1 MGNPNP
7 LFVLKSQPGIRRDG
21 TDLDSPFY
29 ADSVWV
35 RFQRGKPRKMGG
47 YSQLSGQLN
56 APIRSVYVD
65 SRNGQTIAH
74 YFGKYGIQR
83 QVISG
88 GSATNLI
95 DRTPVG
101 FSANDIY
108 TWSHDT
114 MFSQTGGSYAAMI
127 AAATPDLLD
136 VTSDVAGAVYAGD
149 VAGTAPLTAVSD
161 GSGAITVSGGVC
173 VLQPFLVVYGSNGL
187 IRNSNANDFSSAT
200 GWSTGT
206 GYANSANPAGT
217 KIVYGAPIRGGGQSP
232 AGLFWALDAVIRMSF
247 VGGTKIFSYD
257 TLSDPTS
264 ILGKKTIVE
273 HDGKFFWIGTDRFL
287 MYNGIVQELPNQM
300 NCNYFFDNLNYTQRN
315 KVWGTK
321 IARFGEIWWFY
332 PRGSDTECK
341 NAIIFNY
348 LENTWYDAVCTRSAG
363 HSVQMYQKPVWAG
376 DEDVQAT
383 TALTIGVTLALNA
396 QTNSGTNVLN
406 FAATTGVANS
416 QKISGDSG
424 LPANATV
431 SSFTTTTVTMS
442 GNATANI
449 LTNTAL
455 TFTSMTTAFTPGMT
469 VTGGTSGATGTVVRV
484 TLTSINVMSVTG
496 TFVNGETITGQSGAT
511 AKLIANPASQNLTSV
526 YRHETGYDKVVGQT
540 ETSIK
545 ASFTTCNMGLAV
557 AGPVEDAAQT
567 FDVMTRLSRLE
578 PDFNQLGDLKIEV
591 LGKSY
596 ANQAYRV
603 LDTVIATPTTAFV
616 NPRAMERILQVRV
629 STDTLGGFFELG
641 ETLMAFEPGDE
652 RGSGA

>member
-1 MGNPNP
+1 MADP
-7 LFVLKSQPGIRRDG
+7 LFVMQSRPGVRRDG
-21 TDLDSPFY
+21 TDLDSPY
-29 ADSVWV
+29 YSDAVWV

-56 APIRSVYVD
+56 APIRSVFVD

-74 YFGKYGIQR
+74 YFGKYGVQR

-95 DRTPVG
+95 DRTPLS
-101 FSANDIY
+101 FTADDIY

-114 MFSQTGGSYAAMI
+114 MYSQTGGSYAAII
-127 AAATPDLLD
+127 AAATPDLAD
-136 VTSDVAGAVYAGD
+136 ITSDTAGSVWAGD
-149 VAGTAPLTAVSD
+149 VAGTVPLTPVSD
-161 GSGAITVSGGVC
+161 GSGLITVSGGVC

-232 AGLFWALDAVIRMSF
+232 AGLFWSLDSVIRMSF

-300 NCNYFFDNLNYTQRN
+300 NCNYFFDNLNYAQRN

-332 PRGSDTECK
+332 PRGSDTECH

-348 LENTWYDAVCTRSAG
+348 NENTWYDAICSRSAG

-376 DEDVQAT
+376 DEDTQST
-383 TALTIGVTLALNA
+383 TALPIGVIQATSVDSTGADVHLTFTALNPA
-396 QTNSGTNVLN
+396 VAATQKVSGHANIAST
-406 FAATTGVANS
+406 AAVTGISATQATINPVTTGVV
-416 QKISGDSG
+416 
-424 LPANATV
+424 PA
-431 SSFTTTTVTMS
+431 
-442 GNATANI
+442 GTAI
-449 LTNTAL
+449 
-455 TFTSMTTAFTPGMT
+455 TFTSMTTAFTQGMT
-469 VTGGTSGATGTVVRV
+469 VTGGTSGAIGTVVRV
-484 TLTSINVMSVTG
+484 TLTAISVVGVTG
-496 TFVNGETITGQSGAT
+496 TFVSGETITGQSGAT
-511 AKLIANPASQNLTSV
+511 AKLLAAPYSQTLTSV

-545 ASFTTCNMGLAV
+545 ASFTTCNFGLAV
-557 AGPVEDAAQT
+557 AGPIEDVPQT
-567 FDVMTRLSRLE
+567 LNTMTQLSRLE
-578 PDFNQLGDLKIEV
+578 PDFHQVGDLTIDII
-591 LGKSY
+591 GKSY
-596 ANQAYRV
+596 ANQEYGV
-603 LDTVIATPTTAFV
+603 LESLVSSETTAFIS
-616 NPRAMERILQVRV
+616 PRKQERILQVRV
-629 STDTLGGFFELG
+629 TSDTLGGFFELG
-641 ETLMAFEPGDE
+641 ETLMLLEPGDE
-652 RGSGA
+652 RGSQD